1 MPIFA
6 NSTLIMKRHLIIL
19 LSIIM
24 MGFVFSAEP
33 SVSSYPTTSNL
44 TDVSSFIIDSQ
55 QKDIESCF
63 NAANANKILLPEL
76 LNSLPSPSFR
86 LLTSQKKTQQNLL
99 NNILLKRFS
108 SEVMPTKNYN
118 NKSSSPLSSKENLIV
133 IVRHLII

>member
-1 MPIFA
+1 
-6 NSTLIMKRHLIIL
+6 MKRHLMIL
-19 LSIIM
+19 LSLIM
-24 MGFVFSAEP
+24 LGFVFTAESA
-33 SVSSYPTTSNL
+33 VSSYSEPSDL
-44 TDVSSFIIDSQ
+44 TDESSFIIDSQ

-63 NAANANKILLPEL
+63 NVANANKITLPEL

-118 NKSSSPLSSKENLIV
+118 NKFSSPLSSKENLIV

>member
-1 MPIFA
+1 
-6 NSTLIMKRHLIIL
+6 MKRHLMIL
-19 LSIIM
+19 LSLIM
-24 MGFVFSAEP
+24 LGFVFTAE
-33 SVSSYPTTSNL
+33 SVVSSYSESSDL
-44 TDVSSFIIDSQ
+44 ADESSFIIDSQ

-63 NAANANKILLPEL
+63 NVANANKITLPEL

-118 NKSSSPLSSKENLIV
+118 NKFSSPLSSKENLIV

>member
-1 MPIFA
+1 
-6 NSTLIMKRHLIIL
+6 MKRHLMIL
-19 LSIIM
+19 LSLIM
-24 MGFVFSAEP
+24 LGFVFTAESA
-33 SVSSYPTTSNL
+33 VSSYSESSDL
-44 TDVSSFIIDSQ
+44 ADESSFIIDSQ

-63 NAANANKILLPEL
+63 NAANANKITLPEL

-86 LLTSQKKTQQNLL
+86 LLTSQKKTQQHLL

-118 NKSSSPLSSKENLIV
+118 NKFSFPLSSKENLIV

>member
-1 MPIFA
+1 
-6 NSTLIMKRHLIIL
+6 MKRHLMIL
-19 LSIIM
+19 LSLIM
-24 MGFVFSAEP
+24 LGFVFTTEAA
-33 SVSSYPTTSNL
+33 VSSYSEPSDL
-44 TDVSSFIIDSQ
+44 TDESSFIIDSQ

-63 NAANANKILLPEL
+63 NVANANKITLPEL

-118 NKSSSPLSSKENLIV
+118 NKFSSPLSSKENLIV